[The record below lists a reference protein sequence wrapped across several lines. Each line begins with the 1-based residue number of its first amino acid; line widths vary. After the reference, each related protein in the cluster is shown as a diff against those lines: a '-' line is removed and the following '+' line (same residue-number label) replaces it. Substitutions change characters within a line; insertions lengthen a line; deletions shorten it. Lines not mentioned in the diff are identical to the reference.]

1 MNPAT
6 TLQARQKASNT
17 VNASAIAEGIEY
29 RECQPTAEEIKYCE
43 CQRTAE
49 RIE

>member
-17 VNASAIAEGIEY
+17 VNASATAEGLEDVGFFQFGTIVRVYFY
-29 RECQPTAEEIKYCE
+29 RVSDW
-43 CQRTAE
+43 
-49 RIE
+49 